1 MKSTGSLLRLAWRQ
15 LRRDLASGELR
26 VLFAALTLAVVA
38 VTAVGF
44 VTDRATRALAL
55 EANRLLGG
63 DAVLRSDSPIAP
75 ELRSTLLA
83 PGLAHSE
90 VWSFNSM
97 LRAGPALKLGE
108 VRALGA
114 DYPLR
119 GQYRLRDGEGRERSH
134 RGAPAAGQ
142 IWLSRAGADA
152 LGVKIGDRLALG
164 RSEFTLAA
172 LVLQEPDAVLD
183 YFNTAPKVFVALPEL
198 EATGLVQPGA
208 RITYRLVVAGAD
220 DAVGAAVR
228 ALRPQ
233 LGRGQRIETAA
244 DARPEVRSALD
255 RADRFLGLAALV
267 AVVLASVAVAMAAR
281 RHTARHLDDV
291 AVLRCLGASQRE
303 IVSLHLVALLLL
315 TVLAAALGITIAYAL
330 QSFAG
335 SSLENTLGIRVP
347 PAGLWPAL
355 YGAAVGLTVLVSFA
369 LPPVLALRRVPALRV
384 LRRDLPLA
392 ETSALLTTL
401 VGISG
406 LVALLWWKSGS
417 AQLATSL
424 LGGLALAF
432 VALALLAG
440 VLIFALRRVRGRLRG
455 AWRYGLANLS
465 RRAAASL
472 AQIAALGLGLTVL
485 LLLGLVRSDLLARW
499 RDAIPA
505 DAPNQFVVNIQQD
518 QVEDVRGT
526 LAAQGLHAAQ
536 LFPMVRGRLVAV
548 NGSAVSGADFEA
560 RGERPR
566 RLAERE
572 FNLSA
577 SAQFADDNVATAG
590 RLWRAED
597 SDRPQWSVE
606 EGFAQAL
613 GWRIGD
619 HIAFDVGGQRIEAPI
634 TSLRKVN
641 WESFRPNFFV
651 LGTPATIAKL
661 PASYITSLHVPE
673 TQRGAITVLIE
684 RFPNLSVI
692 DIGAVLAQV
701 KGTIEQVTEVVELVF
716 LFTLAAGVLVLLAAI
731 HATQDERLREG
742 AVMRVLGGRRAQ
754 LRFAQLSEFLVIG
767 LIAAAVAVLAAN
779 GIAASI
785 ATRVFELPWTP
796 NLRLSL
802 QIAAIGIALVVLA
815 GWFSTRRTV
824 AAPPSETL
832 RALG

>member
-1 MKSTGSLLRLAWRQ
+1 MKSTRSLLRLSFRQ
-15 LRRDLASGELR
+15 LLRDLASGELR
-26 VLFAALTLAVVA
+26 VLFAALALAVLA

-63 DAVLRSDSPIAP
+63 DAVLRSDSAIAP
-75 ELRSTLLA
+75 ALRAAAQS

-90 VWSFNSM
+90 VWTFNSM

-119 GQYRLRDGEGRERSH
+119 GEYRLRDEHGNERGH
-134 RGAPAAGQ
+134 RGAPDTGT

-152 LGVKIGDRLALG
+152 LGVQIGDRIFLG
-164 RSEFTLAA
+164 RSELQIAA
-172 LVLQEPDAVLD
+172 LVVQEPDAVLD
-183 YFNTAPKVFVALPEL
+183 YFNTAPKVFVALTDL
-198 EATGLVQPGA
+198 DATGLIQPGA
-208 RITYRLVVAGAD
+208 RITYRLVVAGDTGAV
-220 DAVGAAVR
+220 DAFVDT
-228 ALRPQ
+228 LKPQ

-244 DARPEVRSALD
+244 DARPEVRNALD

-267 AVVLASVAVAMAAR
+267 SVVLASVAVAMAAR
-281 RHTARHLDDV
+281 RHTARHLDDA

-303 IVSLHLVALLLL
+303 IASLHLLALLLL
-315 TVLAAALGITIAYAL
+315 TVLASVLGIALAYAL

-335 SSLENTLGIRVP
+335 DSLERTLGIDVP
-347 PAGLWPAL
+347 AAGPLPAL
-355 YGAAVGLTVLVSFA
+355 YGAAVGFTVLISFA

-384 LRRDLPLA
+384 LRRDIPLT
-392 ETSALLTTL
+392 ETSALVTTV
-401 VGISG
+401 VGLSG

-417 AQLATSL
+417 AELATSL
-424 LGGLALAF
+424 LGGLVLAF
-432 VALALLAG
+432 IALALLASL
-440 VLIFALRRVRGRLRG
+440 LIFALRHLRQRLRG

-465 RRAAASL
+465 RRAASSL

-499 RDAIPA
+499 REAIPA

-518 QVEDVRGT
+518 QLEGVRAL
-526 LAAQGLHAAQ
+526 LAEQGLPEAQ
-536 LFPMVRGRLVAV
+536 LFPLVRGRLAAV
-548 NGSAVSGADFEA
+548 NGAAFDQEA
-560 RGERPR
+560 MAALEERQR
-566 RLAERE
+566 RRAERE

-577 SAQFADDNVATAG
+577 TAQFADDNVATAG
-590 RLWRAED
+590 RLWTVSDADRA
-597 SDRPQWSVE
+597 QWSVE
-606 EGFAQAL
+606 EGFAKSL
-613 GWRIGD
+613 GWQVGD
-619 HIAFDVGGQRIEAPI
+619 VVAFDVGGQRVEAPI
-634 TSLRKVN
+634 TSLRSVD

-651 LGTPATIAKL
+651 IGTPATVAKL
-661 PASYITSLHVPE
+661 PASYITSLHLPE
-673 TQRGAITVLIE
+673 LKRGAVNALVE

-701 KGTIEQVTEVVELVF
+701 KGTIDQVTEVVELVF
-716 LFTLAAGVLVLLAAI
+716 LFTLAAGVLVLVAAI

-742 AVMRVLGGRRAQ
+742 AVMRVLGARRAQ

-767 LIAAAVAVLAAN
+767 VIAAFVAVIAAN
-779 GIAASI
+779 GIAGSI
-785 ATRVFELPWTP
+785 ATRVFDLPWAP

-802 QIAAIGIALVVLA
+802 EVAATGIALVVLA
-815 GWFSTRRTV
+815 GWFTTRRTV